1 MRDTSNLSPRMHVHI
16 RAFDDTPSHQFL
28 VEEVF
33 EGCITGTAVTGP
45 LAGEYGEPDVELVLR
60 VLSPDSSGSSQGTAY
75 TLSLV
80 VITKKIIIIRAKWG
94 YRPGRKRHV
103 DTD

>member
-1 MRDTSNLSPRMHVHI
+1 MQDTSNLTSGKRVLI
-16 RAFDDTPSHQFL
+16 RGFDDVPEH
-28 VEEVF
+28 VF
-33 EGCITGTAVTGP
+33 VIHTIEDGYVTGMALTGP
-45 LAGEYGEPDVELVLR
+45 LAGEYGEPDIELVLR

-80 VITKKIIIIRAKWG
+80 VITNKITIIRAKWG

>member
-33 EGCITGTAVTGP
+33 EGCITEP
-45 LAGEYGEPDVELVLR
+45 LAG
-60 VLSPDSSGSSQGTAY
+60 
-75 TLSLV
+75 
-80 VITKKIIIIRAKWG
+80 
-94 YRPGRKRHV
+94 
-103 DTD
+103 

>member
-1 MRDTSNLSPRMHVHI
+1 MHVHI
-16 RAFDDTPSHQFL
+16 RAFDDTPSRQFL
-28 VEEVF
+28 VGEVF
-33 EGCITGTAVTGP
+33 EDCITGTAVTGP
-45 LAGEYGEPDVELVLR
+45 LAGEYGEPDIELVLR

-75 TLSLV
+75 TLILV
-80 VITKKIIIIRAKWG
+80 VITNKITIIRAKWG

>member
-1 MRDTSNLSPRMHVHI
+1 MRDTANLTPRMHVHI

-28 VEEVF
+28 VEE
-33 EGCITGTAVTGP
+33 
-45 LAGEYGEPDVELVLR
+45 VLR

-80 VITKKIIIIRAKWG
+80 VITNKITIIRAKRG
-94 YRPGRKRHV
+94 YRPGRKRYV